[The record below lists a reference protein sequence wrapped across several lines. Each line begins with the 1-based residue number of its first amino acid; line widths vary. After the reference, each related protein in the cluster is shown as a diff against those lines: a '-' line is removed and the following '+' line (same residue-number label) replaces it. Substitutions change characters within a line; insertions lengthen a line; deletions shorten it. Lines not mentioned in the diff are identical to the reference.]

1 PPKRTGFGSTVIHKL
16 TEASL
21 NATVT
26 TAFDRTGFRWEV
38 DMPANEI
45 LSEGDVAVS
54 SLLAAAASMR
64 AAS

>member
-1 PPKRTGFGSTVIHKL
+1 VIHKL